1 MSKEVV
7 IVSAARTPIGSF
19 LGSLSTVPATKLG
32 AIAIEGAL
40 SKINLT
46 ASLVDEVF
54 MGNVLQANLGQAPAK
69 QAAILAGIS
78 KNTPCTTINKVCA
91 SGMKSIILASQAILC
106 GDSEIVIAGGM
117 ENMSQAPHYLEGR
130 KTVKFGNI
138 NIVDGLVKDG
148 LTNVY
153 DQKHM
158 GVCADLCATEH
169 DISREEQ
176 DEFAKTSYLRAQKA
190 IQEGAFKEE
199 IIPVPVPQ
207 RKKDALLISEDEEPY
222 KIIFEKVSQLR
233 PAFSKEGTVT
243 AANAS
248 TLNDGAAA
256 VILMTLDK
264 AKELNLEPLATIVSY
279 ADASQEPEKFTT
291 SPTIALNKALDK
303 AQIKPQEVD
312 YFELN
317 EAFSVVGLANCKL
330 LNIPLD
336 KTNIN
341 GGAVSLGH
349 PLGCS
354 GTRIIVSL
362 INILKQKNAKIG
374 AAGIC
379 NGGGGASALII
390 ENKQVN

>member
-222 KIIFEKVSQLR
+222 KIIFEKVSQLK

-256 VILMTLDK
+256 VILMNLDK

>member
-222 KIIFEKVSQLR
+222 KIIFEKVSQLK

>member
-256 VILMTLDK
+256 VILMNLDK